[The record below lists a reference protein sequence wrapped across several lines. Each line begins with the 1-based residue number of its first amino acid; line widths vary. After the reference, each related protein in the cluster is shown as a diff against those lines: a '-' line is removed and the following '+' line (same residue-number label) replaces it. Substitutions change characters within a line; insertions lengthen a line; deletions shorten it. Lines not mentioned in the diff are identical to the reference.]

1 MDIKKLDGLKNC
13 LIFILFHG
21 TVLLHHKLYYN
32 KYIWDRG
39 DSMLDY
45 IIIGLLVI
53 VIILIIISIV
63 KNINEANITE
73 RLGKLETEVVK
84 ELNTFQTSLSKNL
97 SDDFDKQSEKIE
109 YRLRL
114 INDKVN
120 ERLDENFEKTN
131 KTFTSVLER
140 LSKIDEAQKKIDT
153 LSTDIVSLQ
162 SILTD
167 KKSRGIFGEVNL
179 RHIMSS
185 VFGENNHKIYQ
196 LQYTLE
202 NGTIADC
209 VLFAPE
215 PLGTIAIDSKFPLE
229 HYRMMVDKNN
239 SIALRNENEKQ
250 FRLDMKKHIDAISSK
265 YIIPGVTSDQAI
277 LFLPAEAIFAELNA
291 YHEEIIEYAYKKRVW
306 ITSPTTLISTLT
318 TIQVIMKNIER
329 DKYASIIH
337 KELNLLAEEFK
348 RYKDRWDKLS
358 RSIDTVS
365 RDIKDIHTT
374 TNKITKRFESINRV
388 EMEDQITEK
397 IGDTSE

>member
-1 MDIKKLDGLKNC
+1 
-13 LIFILFHG
+13 
-21 TVLLHHKLYYN
+21 
-32 KYIWDRG
+32 
-39 DSMLDY
+39 MLDY

-179 RHIMSS
+179 RHIMSN

-239 SIALRNENEKQ
+239 SIAVRNENEKQ